1 MNIIDTIQAD
11 QIEVGDQIL
20 VDGDPVEVTDVGED
34 PEAPLE
40 GIRVVGYS
48 HESGDSVTY
57 DLWFGDYV
65 DLWAV

>member
-1 MNIIDTIQAD
+1 MNIYDSITAD

-20 VDGDPVEVTDVGED
+20 VDGDPVEVTTVGED